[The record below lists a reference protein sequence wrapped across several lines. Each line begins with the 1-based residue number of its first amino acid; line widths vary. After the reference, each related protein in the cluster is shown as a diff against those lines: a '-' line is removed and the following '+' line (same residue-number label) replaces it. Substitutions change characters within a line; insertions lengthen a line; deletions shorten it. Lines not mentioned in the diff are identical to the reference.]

1 VADSAPTVVVSEL
14 AWERFADILLP
25 AAPGVSWRVL
35 HADGTVDAGG
45 EQADV
50 AWLSNDVFYSGAL
63 PGFLDLLR
71 ADNALQWVQ
80 SAGAGV
86 DSPMFQE
93 LLGRGIRL
101 TTTHAT
107 NVPIAEYVIGAVLRL
122 YQQPEQWAESAAR
135 REWRHTDFPEVWGT
149 TWMVIGVGHIGR
161 EIATR
166 VRAFDAEVI
175 GVRRAPRGDEPV
187 DRMITPPEMLGE
199 LPGVDVV
206 VVAAPA
212 TGETRHLVN
221 AEFLGAMRAS
231 ALLINVARG
240 ALVDEVALVAALDAG
255 RPAHAVLD
263 VTDVE
268 PLPPDSPLW
277 AHPKITV
284 TPHVSGGGEGRFR
297 RAADVFAANIA
308 RYVRG
313 DDLLDEAAPAT
324 APAQDGG
331 Q

>member
-1 VADSAPTVVVSEL
+1 MTAVVPTVVMSEI
-14 AWERFADILLP
+14 AWERFAPILEP
-25 AAPGVSWRVL
+25 AVPRVRWRVL
-35 HADGTVDAGG
+35 HADGTVDSGG

-71 ADNALQWVQ
+71 ADEALRWVQ

-93 LLGRGIRL
+93 LIARGIRL
-101 TTTHAT
+101 STTHAT

-122 YQQPEQWAESAAR
+122 YQQPEQWAASAAQR
-135 REWRHTDFPEVWGT
+135 AWQHTDFPEIWGT
-149 TWMVIGVGHIGR
+149 TWMVIGVGHIGV

-166 VRAFDAEVI
+166 VRAFDARVI
-175 GVRRAPRGDEPV
+175 GVRRRPQGDEPV
-187 DRMITPPEMLGE
+187 DRMITPSEVLAVLPE
-199 LPGVDVV
+199 VDVV

-212 TGETRHLVN
+212 TGETQHLVN
-221 AEFLGAMRAS
+221 AEFLAAMRES

-263 VTDVE
+263 VTEIE

-277 AHPKITV
+277 AHPRITV
-284 TPHVSGGGEGRFR
+284 TPHTSGGGEGRFR
-297 RAADVFAANIA
+297 RAADVFAANLA
-308 RYVRG
+308 RYARG
-313 DDLLDEAAPAT
+313 DALVDEATGLPRAS
-324 APAQDGG
+324 DS
-331 Q
+331 

>member
-1 VADSAPTVVVSEL
+1 MIVADVTPTVVVSEI
-14 AWERFADILLP
+14 AWERFGSILKP
-25 AAPGVSWRVL
+25 AAPGVRWCVL
-35 HADGTVDAGG
+35 HADGAVDPGG
-45 EQADV
+45 EQADI

-63 PGFLDLLR
+63 PGFLELLR
-71 ADNALQWVQ
+71 ADDALRWVQ

-122 YQQPEQWAESAAR
+122 YQQPEQWAASAAR
-135 REWRHTDFPEVWGT
+135 REWRHTDFPEIWGT
-149 TWMVIGVGHIGR
+149 TWMVIGVGHIGV

-166 VRAFDAEVI
+166 VRAFDAQVI
-175 GVRRAPRGDEPV
+175 GVRRTPRGDEPV
-187 DRMITPPEMLGE
+187 DRMITPSEMLAV
-199 LPGVDVV
+199 LPEVDVV

-212 TGETRHLVN
+212 TVDTQHLVN
-221 AEFLGAMRAS
+221 AEFLAAMRES

-240 ALVDEVALVAALDAG
+240 ALVDEAALVAALDAG

-268 PLPPDSPLW
+268 PLPPESPLW
-277 AHPKITV
+277 THPRITV

-308 RYVRG
+308 SYVRG
-313 DDLLDEAAPAT
+313 DALVDEAT
-324 APAQDGG
+324 A
-331 Q
+331 